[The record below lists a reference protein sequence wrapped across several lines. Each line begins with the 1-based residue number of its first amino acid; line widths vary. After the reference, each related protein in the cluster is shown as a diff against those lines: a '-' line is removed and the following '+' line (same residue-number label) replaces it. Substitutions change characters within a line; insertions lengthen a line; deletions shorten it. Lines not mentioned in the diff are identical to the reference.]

1 MQRCHALILPGVEDF
16 GMTAVE
22 AQAAGRPVIA
32 AGAGGAL
39 ESVIHGT
46 TGLHFDPQDTASLIE
61 MLRETAHIAWST
73 ETIQCHAA
81 RFGTERFVLQ
91 MDEVIRDVVGGCD

>member
-1 MQRCHALILPGVEDF
+1 V
-16 GMTAVE
+16 
-22 AQAAGRPVIA
+22 
-32 AGAGGAL
+32 AGGAL

-46 TGLHFDPQDTASLIE
+46 TGLHFDPHDRASLIDALLE
-61 MLRETAHIAWST
+61 AQRIAWST